1 MRKLLLFVLP
11 LLVFLACG
19 SDDDI
24 HPADIA
30 VGEWHITKYE
40 IKPET
45 DIELLYTRVVFAADM
60 SFRLYAKETKWDDD
74 DYVAYS
80 GQYEIGDAYVR
91 LEYDEDGRR
100 QRLLAEIMS
109 CTATSLVWHYK
120 DSDQDIEVTLWL
132 EKR

>member
-1 MRKLLLFVLP
+1 MRKFLLFVLP

-60 SFRLYAKETKWDDD
+60 SFRLYAKETKP
-74 DYVAYS
+74 
-80 GQYEIGDAYVR
+80 R
-91 LEYDEDGRR
+91 
-100 QRLLAEIMS
+100 
-109 CTATSLVWHYK
+109 
-120 DSDQDIEVTLWL
+120 
-132 EKR
+132 

>member
-1 MRKLLLFVLP
+1 MRKFLLFVLP

-100 QRLLAEIMS
+100 KGYSPRL
-109 CTATSLVWHYK
+109 
-120 DSDQDIEVTLWL
+120 
-132 EKR
+132 

>member
-1 MRKLLLFVLP
+1 MRKFLLFVLP

-45 DIELLYTRVVFAADM
+45 DIELLYTRGVFAADL
-60 SFRLYAKETKWDDD
+60 SCRLYAKETKWDDD

-80 GQYEIGDAYVR
+80 GQYEIGDAYFGV
-91 LEYDEDGRR
+91 EYVEEGGLL
-100 QRLLAEIMS
+100 RLLAEILS
-109 CTATSLVWHYK
+109 CTATSLVLHYK
-120 DSDQDIEVTLWL
+120 DSVQDIEVTLWL
-132 EKR
+132 EKK